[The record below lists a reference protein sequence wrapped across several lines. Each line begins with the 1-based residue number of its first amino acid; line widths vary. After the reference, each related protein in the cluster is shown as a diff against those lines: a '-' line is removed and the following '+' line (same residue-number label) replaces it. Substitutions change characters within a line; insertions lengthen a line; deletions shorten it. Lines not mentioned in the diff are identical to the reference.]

1 MDRLKRFCDLFRF
14 REDIRL
20 QSSKLAC
27 QRSRRLRGHG
37 FLALGKVRLKII
49 FLNYCYW
56 VHKHTHILFSP
67 DCLFKVCEKPSKF
80 AVGVRVVIVV
90 SAYCP
95 RTQVQHRHTFF
106 ANILAKTKDL
116 AKPLIKW
123 SKISWLF
130 FAFSEFT
137 LNSSWVVTGHSL
149 LPVIRVQYR
158 FYFYFNWPRN
168 GVTFYWTFWNFA
180 F

>member
-116 AKPLIKW
+116 AKPFL
-123 SKISWLF
+123 
-130 FAFSEFT
+130 
-137 LNSSWVVTGHSL
+137 
-149 LPVIRVQYR
+149 
-158 FYFYFNWPRN
+158 
-168 GVTFYWTFWNFA
+168 GVHMGPG
-180 F
+180 